1 MPLTLQDIH
10 HQADYLV
17 TVSTGLTI
25 YIQKY
30 DEDDELSLEY
40 DNGEFYASLAL
51 NTYVEATSHG
61 TVIINDV
68 EYRAY
73 VAQQIRF
80 TPEQE

>member
-1 MPLTLQDIH
+1 MPLTLQDIY

-17 TVSTGLTI
+17 TVSSGLSV
-25 YIQKY
+25 YMQKY
-30 DEDDELSLEY
+30 NEDDELTLEY

-61 TVIINDV
+61 TVIINDI
-68 EYRAY
+68 EYRVY